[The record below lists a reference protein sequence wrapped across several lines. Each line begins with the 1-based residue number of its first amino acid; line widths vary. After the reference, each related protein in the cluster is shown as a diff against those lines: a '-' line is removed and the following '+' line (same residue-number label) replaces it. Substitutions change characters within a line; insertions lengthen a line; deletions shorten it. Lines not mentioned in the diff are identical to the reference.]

1 MKTLSVI
8 LLLSSLQLTAQTLPF
23 EMAKPGVDIAVFVSD
38 MTKAKHFYGD
48 ILGLPPAEPIPL
60 NLPPGSEMVW
70 YQAGATRIKVRG
82 FATAPPKTE
91 TATMAANGIRLIT
104 LFVKDP
110 NALVNRLTAAGLQAP
125 QFNSPEKVAYR
136 YGFVSDPDGNQI
148 EILTFKTEPRPDTF
162 ERFQIGLTVADA
174 EKTRAFYTQ
183 VLGLK
188 ERPAQ
193 PLASVPGSLEYFVEA
208 GATTIKFWSPP
219 GDRPTLTGP
228 TGDRLGLR
236 YFTFMIKDV
245 DSAFEALKARGAKIL
260 VTPRNLPDVA
270 RIMMIADPDGNTIEF
285 ASLLGPKK

>member
-1 MKTLSVI
+1 
-8 LLLSSLQLTAQTLPF
+8 
-23 EMAKPGVDIAVFVSD
+23 
-38 MTKAKHFYGD
+38 MTKAKHFYSD

-82 FATAPPKTE
+82 FAAAPQKTE

-125 QFNSPEKVAYR
+125 QFISPEKVTYR

-148 EILTFKTEPRPDTF
+148 EILTFNFEPRPETF
-162 ERFQIGLTVADA
+162 DRFQIGLTVADA
-174 EKTRAFYTQ
+174 EKTRTFYTQ

-188 ERPAQ
+188 ERPSQ
-193 PLASVPGSLEYFVEA
+193 PLALVPGTLEHFVEA

-219 GDRPTLTGP
+219 GDRRTTGP

-236 YFTFMIKDV
+236 YVTFMIKDV

-260 VTPRNLPDVA
+260 VTPGICRAWP
-270 RIMMIADPDGNTIEF
+270 
-285 ASLLGPKK
+285 AS